1 MWSAKE
7 AQNPA
12 KEKLRLWSAACIHP
26 RMEIVRLADQPAFT
40 APDCAVARSI
50 AAPGNSRLRSHSI
63 AHITIPAG
71 VTVAPHYH
79 RVTEEVYHVV
89 AGGGRMHLAGEEA
102 DLVPGD
108 TVVIR
113 PGERH
118 AIVAPTDRDLVM
130 IVTCMPA
137 WSADDQCFD

>member
-1 MWSAKE
+1 
-7 AQNPA
+7 
-12 KEKLRLWSAACIHP
+12 
-26 RMEIVRLADQPAFT
+26 MEIVRLADQPAYT
-40 APDCAVARSI
+40 APDRAVARQI

-71 VTVAPHYH
+71 VEVKPHFH

-89 AGGGRMHLAGEEA
+89 AGGGRMRLAGEEA
-102 DLVPGD
+102 DLVVGD

-118 AIVAPTDRDLVM
+118 GITAPPDRDLVM
-130 IVTCMPA
+130 IVTCVPA
-137 WSADDQCFD
+137 WSAEDQCFD